1 MSLSAGSSKL
11 NLALK
16 TLRLRWEETQ
26 IHWHDPV
33 SQAFAENH
41 WRPLEAQVQ
50 STLRGIDRLGQ
61 ELAQARQE
69 CG

>member
-16 TLRLRWEETQ
+16 DLRIRWEEAKTR
-26 IHWHDPV
+26 WHDPV
-33 SQAFAENH
+33 SEAFEETY
-41 WRPLEAQVQ
+41 WKPLEMQVQ
-50 STLRGIDRLGQ
+50 ATLRAIDRLGQ
-61 ELAQARQE
+61 ELSRARQE

>member
-16 TLRLRWEETQ
+16 DLRLRWEETKTR
-26 IHWHDPV
+26 WKDPV
-33 SQAFAENH
+33 SEAFEENH
-41 WRPLEAQVQ
+41 WRPLEMQVQ
-50 STLRGIDRLGQ
+50 ATLRAIDRLGQ
-61 ELAQARQE
+61 ELGWARQD